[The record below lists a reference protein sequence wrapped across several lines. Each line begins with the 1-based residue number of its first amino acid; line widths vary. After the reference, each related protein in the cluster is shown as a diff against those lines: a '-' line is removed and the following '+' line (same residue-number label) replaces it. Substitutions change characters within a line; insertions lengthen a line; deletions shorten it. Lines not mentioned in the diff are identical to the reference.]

1 MVRQSL
7 EYTEMELAV
16 PSQARKQHDHGL
28 LWVIFSLE
36 GKKEIA
42 TSILIVCF
50 KKVLIPF
57 RGIYL

>member
-1 MVRQSL
+1 MDRENL

-16 PSQARKQHDHGL
+16 PSQARNNMIMDFYGYL
-28 LWVIFSLE
+28 LSQE

-50 KKVLIPF
+50 QLS
-57 RGIYL
+57 

>member
-36 GKKEIA
+36 GKK
-42 TSILIVCF
+42 
-50 KKVLIPF
+50 
-57 RGIYL
+57 